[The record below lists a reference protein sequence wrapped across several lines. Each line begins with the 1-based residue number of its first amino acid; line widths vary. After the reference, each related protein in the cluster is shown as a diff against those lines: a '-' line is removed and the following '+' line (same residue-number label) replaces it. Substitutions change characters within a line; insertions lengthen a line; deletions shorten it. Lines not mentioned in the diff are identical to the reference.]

1 MRLATRFFLSASALV
16 AATVLGVTLAAD
28 QILRSRLVD
37 ETAAGL
43 EREARLV
50 ASQLSADSLAWP
62 ASAIT
67 LGSLVGHRVTLIDA
81 GGRVRGDTEF
91 PTDALPGLEN
101 HTGRPE
107 VIAATPGGVGRA
119 ERLSA
124 STNERRL
131 YVAVRGG
138 PPGITIVRV
147 SAALATVDAQVGAVQ
162 RATAL
167 VGVLA
172 IMVAALLAW
181 IGGRHY
187 ARPMVDLTA
196 AAQAMAEER
205 PPDFPDS
212 RIPEIAQHTR
222 ALRAMHGELVGRFTA
237 LRREREET
245 AALVEAMTDGVIA
258 TDVRGVVH
266 TCNSAARRL
275 LRLDPAAAPPPL
287 AELFHEKAARDI
299 VDAIRAGREV
309 EQRELRLAE
318 RAVVITGRLLPD
330 GGNLLVL
337 RDISRLRQLETV
349 RRDFVANVSH
359 ELKTPL
365 TAIAGYAETLVA
377 EAAPDSHAAQFS
389 ATIVAH
395 ARRMQR
401 LVEDLLD
408 LSRIESGGWQP
419 QPTSIDVA
427 TAARDAWLPFEARA
441 AAAGVT
447 FAVQVA
453 AGANRM
459 SADAD
464 GLRQVLTNLFDNA
477 LRHMPRGGRLA
488 ISAAPLAGDDG
499 GVTLAISD
507 TGTGIPTEHL
517 PRIFERFYRVDPS
530 RSREQGGTGLGLAIV
545 KHLVEAH
552 GGRASAESVLGRG
565 TAIRLVFPSQPA
577 VTEP

>member
-1 MRLATRFFLSASALV
+1 V
-16 AATVLGVTLAAD
+16 
-28 QILRSRLVD
+28 
-37 ETAAGL
+37 
-43 EREARLV
+43 
-50 ASQLSADSLAWP
+50 SQLSADSLTWP
-62 ASAIT
+62 AAAIR
-67 LGSLVGHRVTLIDA
+67 LGALIGRRVTLIDPT
-81 GGRVRGDTEF
+81 GRVRGDTEF
-91 PTDALPGLEN
+91 PADALPGLEN
-101 HTGRPE
+101 HAGRPE
-107 VIAATPGGVGRA
+107 VIAARAVGTGRD

-124 STNERRL
+124 STNERQL
-131 YVAVRGG
+131 YVAIRSGSS
-138 PPGITIVRV
+138 GIAVVRV
-147 SAALATVDAQVGAVQ
+147 SATLAAVDAQVGAVQ

-172 IMVAALLAW
+172 ILVAALLAW
-181 IGGRHY
+181 IGGRHF
-187 ARPMVDLTA
+187 ARPMVNLTT
-196 AAQAMAEER
+196 AAQAIAEER
-205 PPDFPDS
+205 QPEFPDS
-212 RIPEIAQHTR
+212 RIPEIAQHAR
-222 ALRAMHGELVGRFTA
+222 ALRAMHGELMARFTA

-258 TDVRGVVH
+258 TDARGVIH
-266 TCNSAARRL
+266 TCNTAARRL
-275 LRLDPAAAPPPL
+275 LRLDPAVAAPPL
-287 AELFHEKAARDI
+287 AELFHEKVAREIVAA
-299 VDAIRAGREV
+299 VRAGREV

-318 RAVVITGRLLPD
+318 RAVVVTGRLLPD
-330 GGNLLVL
+330 GGSLLVL
-337 RDISRLRQLETV
+337 RDISQLRRLETV

-377 EAAPDSHAAQFS
+377 EAAPESQAAQFA

-419 QPTSIDVA
+419 EPTSIDVA
-427 TAARDAWLPFEARA
+427 SAAHDAWLPFEARA
-441 AAAGVT
+441 AASGVT

-459 SADAD
+459 TADVD

-477 LRHMPRGGRLA
+477 LRHMPRGGRLVV
-488 ISAAPLAGDDG
+488 SAAPLTGDG

-507 TGTGIPTEHL
+507 TGTGIPEEHL

-552 GGRASAESVLGRG
+552 GGRASAESVLSRG
-565 TAIRLVFPSQPA
+565 TTIRLVFPSQPT

>member
-28 QILRSRLVD
+28 QILRSRLED

-50 ASQLSADSLAWP
+50 VSQLSADSLTWP
-62 ASAIT
+62 AAAIR
-67 LGSLVGHRVTLIDA
+67 LGALIGRRVTLIDPT
-81 GGRVRGDTEF
+81 GRVRGDTEF
-91 PTDALPGLEN
+91 PADALPGLEN
-101 HTGRPE
+101 HAGRPE
-107 VIAATPGGVGRA
+107 VIAARAVGTGRD

-124 STNERRL
+124 STNERQL
-131 YVAVRGG
+131 YVAIRSGSS
-138 PPGITIVRV
+138 GIAVVRV
-147 SAALATVDAQVGAVQ
+147 SATLAAVDAQVGAVQ

-172 IMVAALLAW
+172 ILVAALLAW
-181 IGGRHY
+181 IGGRHF
-187 ARPMVDLTA
+187 ARPMVNLTT
-196 AAQAMAEER
+196 AAQAIAEER
-205 PPDFPDS
+205 QPEFPDS
-212 RIPEIAQHTR
+212 RIPEIAQHAR
-222 ALRAMHGELVGRFTA
+222 ALRAMHGELMARFTA

-258 TDVRGVVH
+258 TDARGVIH
-266 TCNSAARRL
+266 TCNTAARRL
-275 LRLDPAAAPPPL
+275 LRLDPAVAAPPL
-287 AELFHEKAARDI
+287 AELFHEKVAREIVAA
-299 VDAIRAGREV
+299 VRAGREV

-318 RAVVITGRLLPD
+318 RAVVVTGRLLPD
-330 GGNLLVL
+330 GGSLLVL
-337 RDISRLRQLETV
+337 RDISQLRRLETV

-377 EAAPDSHAAQFS
+377 EAAPESQAAQFA

-419 QPTSIDVA
+419 EPTSIDVA
-427 TAARDAWLPFEARA
+427 SAAHDAWLPFEARA
-441 AAAGVT
+441 AASGVT

-459 SADAD
+459 TADVD

-477 LRHMPRGGRLA
+477 LRHMPRGGRLVV
-488 ISAAPLAGDDG
+488 SAAPLTGDG

-507 TGTGIPTEHL
+507 TGTGIPEEHL

-552 GGRASAESVLGRG
+552 GGRASAESVLSRG
-565 TAIRLVFPSQPA
+565 TTIRLVFPSQPT

>member
-1 MRLATRFFLSASALV
+1 MRLATRFFLSASLLV
-16 AATVLGVTLAAD
+16 AATMLGVTLAAD

-43 EREARLV
+43 EREARLI
-50 ASQLSADSLAWP
+50 ASQLPADSLAWP
-62 ASAIT
+62 AAAIRLGT
-67 LGSLVGHRVTLIDA
+67 LIGRRVTLIDPT
-81 GGRVRGDTEF
+81 GRVRGDTEF
-91 PTDALPGLEN
+91 PADALPGLDN
-101 HTGRPE
+101 HASRPE
-107 VIAATPGGVGRA
+107 VIATAAGGVGRA

-124 STNERRL
+124 STNEGRL

-138 PPGITIVRV
+138 PSGIAVVRV
-147 SAALATVDAQVGAVQ
+147 SAALAAVDAQVGAVQ

-181 IGGRHY
+181 IGGRHF
-187 ARPMVDLTA
+187 ARPMVNLTT
-196 AAQAMAEER
+196 AAQAIAEER
-205 PPDFPDS
+205 PPEFPDS
-212 RIPEIAQHTR
+212 RIPEIAQHAR
-222 ALRAMHGELVGRFTA
+222 ALRAMHGELVARFTA
-237 LRREREET
+237 LRHEREET

-258 TDVRGVVH
+258 TDARGVVH
-266 TCNSAARRL
+266 TCNGAARRL
-275 LRLDPAAAPPPL
+275 LRLDPVAAPPPL
-287 AELFHEKAARDI
+287 AELFHEKAAREI
-299 VDAIRAGREV
+299 VAAVRAGQEV

-337 RDISRLRQLETV
+337 RDISQLRQLETV

-365 TAIAGYAETLVA
+365 TAIAGYAETLVT
-377 EAAPDSHAAQFS
+377 EAAPESHAAQFA

-419 QPTSIDVA
+419 EPTSIDVA
-427 TAARDAWLPFEARA
+427 AAAREAWVPFEARA
-441 AAAGVT
+441 AVAGVT

-453 AGANRM
+453 AGANRLT
-459 SADAD
+459 ADPD

-477 LRHMPRGGRLA
+477 LRHMPRGGRLSV
-488 ISAAPLAGDDG
+488 SAAPLAGEVG
-499 GVTLAISD
+499 GVALAISD
-507 TGTGIPTEHL
+507 TGTGIPEEHL

-552 GGRASAESVLGRG
+552 GGRASADSALGRG
-565 TAIRLVFPSQPA
+565 TTIHLDFPTQA
-577 VTEP
+577 TVTEP

>member
-1 MRLATRFFLSASALV
+1 MRLATRVFLSTSALV
-16 AATVLGVTLAAD
+16 AVTVLGVIVAAD
-28 QILRSRLVD
+28 QILRTRLED
-37 ETAAGL
+37 ESALGL

-50 ASQLSADSLAWP
+50 AAQLPTDSIDWPSA
-62 ASAIT
+62 AIT
-67 LGSLVGHRVTLIDA
+67 LGTLIGQRVTLIDPF
-81 GGRVRGDTEF
+81 GRVRGDTEF
-91 PTDALPGLEN
+91 PADALGGLEN
-101 HTGRPE
+101 HANRPE
-107 VIAATPGGVGRA
+107 VIAATASGTGRG

-138 PPGITIVRV
+138 PPGIAIVRV
-147 SAALATVDAQVGAVQ
+147 SATLATVDAQVGAVQ
-162 RATAL
+162 RAVAL
-167 VGVLA
+167 AGVLA
-172 IMVAALLAW
+172 ILAAAVLAW

-187 ARPMVDLTA
+187 ARPLIDLTT
-196 AAQAMAEER
+196 AAQAIAEER
-205 PPDFPDS
+205 VPAFPDS
-212 RIPEIAQHTR
+212 RIPEIAQHSR
-222 ALRAMHGELVGRFTA
+222 ALRAMHGELVDRFTT
-237 LRREREET
+237 LRRQREDT

-258 TDVRGVVH
+258 TDARGVVH
-266 TCNSAARRL
+266 TYNAAARRL

-299 VDAIRAGREV
+299 VAAVRAGREV
-309 EQRELRLAE
+309 EQHELRLAE
-318 RAVVITGRLLPD
+318 RTVVVTGRLLPD
-330 GGNLLVL
+330 GGSLLVL
-337 RDISRLRQLETV
+337 RDISQLRQLETV

-365 TAIAGYAETLVA
+365 TAIAGYAETLVT
-377 EAAPDSHAAQFS
+377 EAAPESHAAQFA

-408 LSRIESGGWQP
+408 LSRIESGGWRP
-419 QPTSIDVA
+419 EPTSIDVA
-427 TAARDAWLPFEARA
+427 GAARDAWLPFAARA
-441 AAAGVT
+441 QSAGVT
-447 FAVQVA
+447 FVVQVA

-459 SADAD
+459 SADPD

-477 LRHMPRGGRLA
+477 LRHMPRGGRLVV
-488 ISAAPLAGDDG
+488 SAAPLAGDDG

-507 TGTGIPTEHL
+507 TGTGIPDEHL
-517 PRIFERFYRVDPS
+517 PRIFERFYRVDPG

-552 GGRASAESVLGRG
+552 GGRATAESVLSHG
-565 TAIRLVFPSQPA
+565 TTIRLVFPSPPT